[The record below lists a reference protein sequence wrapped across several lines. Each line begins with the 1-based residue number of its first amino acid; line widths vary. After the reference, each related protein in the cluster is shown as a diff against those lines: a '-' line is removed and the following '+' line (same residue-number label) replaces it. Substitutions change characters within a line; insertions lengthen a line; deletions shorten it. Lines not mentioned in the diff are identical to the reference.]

1 MHGVT
6 LAAIVTVLT
15 ALAACD
21 STETPKR
28 PGERIFDSQQQALER
43 AKTVEDTIQ
52 QQADQQ
58 RREIDRAS
66 Q

>member
-1 MHGVT
+1 MHSIT
-6 LAAIVTVLT
+6 LATIVTVLT

-21 STETPKR
+21 GTETPKR
-28 PGERIFDSQQQALER
+28 PGERMFDGQQQALER
-43 AKTVEDTIQ
+43 AKSVEDTIQ

-58 RREIDRAS
+58 RREIDKAS

>member
-1 MHGVT
+1 MHSVT
-6 LAAIVTVLT
+6 LATILAVVT

-21 STETPKR
+21 GTETPKR
-28 PGERIFDSQQQALER
+28 PGERMFDSQQQALER
-43 AKTVEDTIQ
+43 AKGVEDRIQ